1 MTTTESAPSVVP
13 DFGDEESDRKIC
25 FICSKGTLD
34 MAYPALIMAN
44 GALGEGVETHIFFT
58 FWGLDMINKKTMDD
72 LQFTP
77 LGNAAMHMPPGLG
90 KLSDMHMPQGMG
102 GLPGMTGMATKM
114 LKKQIAGLDVPEVPE
129 FLELLVDMGA
139 HLWAC
144 RMSVDMMDLEADDLI
159 DGVEDII
166 NVSEFIELSEGAQV
180 IFI

>member
-58 FWGLDMINKKTMDD
+58 FWGMDMINKATMED
-72 LQFTP
+72 LRFTP
-77 LGNAAMHMPPGLG
+77 LGNPAMHMPPGMG
-90 KLSDMHMPQGMG
+90 KLSEKHMPQGMG

-114 LKKQIAGLDVPEVPE
+114 LKKQIADLDVPEVPE
-129 FLELLVDMGA
+129 FLELLTDMGVQ
-139 HLWAC
+139 LWAC
-144 RMSVDMMDLEADDLI
+144 KMSVDMMGLTDDDLSPL
-159 DGVEDII
+159 VSEVI
-166 NVSEFIELSEGAQV
+166 NVNDFIELSEGAQV
-180 IFI
+180 IYV